1 MKVSQKLEYACR
13 AAIQLAKHHDG
24 ESPLRLDDLAA
35 REHVP
40 ASFLVQILSDLKQ
53 ANLVISRRGKT
64 GGYLLA
70 IPPNQISLAQIIEAV
85 DSQILEEPEVGQG
98 ESAAPL
104 HHIWRNINL
113 PLTETLR
120 STTLDQLTAPTDE
133 PMWFI

>member
-1 MKVSQKLEYACR
+1 MRVSQKLEYACR

-24 ESPLRLDDLAA
+24 RSPLRLDDLAT

-70 IPPNQISLAQIIEAV
+70 SEPARITLSQIIEAV
-85 DSQILEEPEVGQG
+85 DPQLLETPQVSGG
-98 ESAAPL
+98 ESAEAVQAV
-104 HHIWRNINL
+104 WQNL
-113 PLTETLR
+113 NEAFTKTVTDITLE
-120 STTLDQLTAPTDE
+120 QLAQPASE

>member
-13 AAIQLAKHHDG
+13 AVIQLAKHYDG
-24 ESPLRLDDLAA
+24 ESPLRLDDLAT

-40 ASFLVQILSDLKQ
+40 STFLVQILSDLKQ

-70 IPPNQISLAQIIEAV
+70 RAPSEITLAQVVEAV
-85 DSQILEEPEVGQG
+85 DPQLLEEPTLGQG
-98 ESAAPL
+98 ESAQVL
-104 HHIWRNINL
+104 HKAWSSLHGCVNQSL
-113 PLTETLR
+113 GD
-120 STTLDQLTAPTDE
+120 TTLEKLASGSTE

>member
-1 MKVSQKLEYACR
+1 M
-13 AAIQLAKHHDG
+13 
-24 ESPLRLDDLAA
+24 
-35 REHVP
+35 
-40 ASFLVQILSDLKQ
+40 QILSDLKQ

-70 IPPNQISLAQIIEAV
+70 LPPNQISLAQIIEAV

-98 ESAAPL
+98 ESAAVL
-104 HHIWRNINL
+104 HQIWRNINL

-120 STTLDQLTAPTDE
+120 STTLDQLATPLSA